1 MAGYDSEALAG
12 LDEWFGRILQ
22 NLSPVQRRK
31 ASRKLGQQLR
41 AANLKRQQANVEP
54 DGAAMEP
61 RKPRIG
67 KKRKKVGGPGSKGG
81 KMFRRLRFA
90 RRWSIDARPDS
101 VEIAPK
107 GRASARLAEVHHFGL
122 EDIVGYDREGRAI
135 RYKYPRR
142 RLLGFDR
149 DDEQAVLD
157 VASDLLDPDS

>member
-1 MAGYDSEALAG
+1 MTGYDSEALAG

-67 KKRKKVGGPGSKGG
+67 KKRKKVGRG
-81 KMFRRLRFA
+81 KMFRRLRYA
-90 RRWSIDARPDS
+90 KRWSIDAQPDS

-122 EDIVGYDREGRAI
+122 EDTVGYDRQGRAI

-157 VASDLLDPDS
+157 VASDLLDPDN